1 MSRATRQSI
10 MKRLLGTVL
19 GLLCTQV
26 CYVRGEQVEQSPPTL
41 SLQEGASS
49 TLRCNF
55 STSGSNLQWF
65 RQNPGG
71 HLISLFHIPSGT
83 KQNGRLKAVT
93 VAKERHSSLYIS
105 SSQTTDSAIYFCAVE
120 PHQEGNY
127 QLIWG
132 SGTKLII
139 KPDIKDPKPA
149 VYQLKSPKSSNTS
162 VCLFTDFASQAGV
175 PQVTGPEVFSSNST
189 ALDMRATN
197 SKSNGAL
204 AWSSRIGFQCNET
217 FNETFYS
224 SSGVACNGEL
234 IEKSFETD
242 IQLNS
247 QNLSVIVF
255 RILLLKVL
263 GFNLLMTLRLWSS

>member
-1 MSRATRQSI
+1 M
-10 MKRLLGTVL
+10 
-19 GLLCTQV
+19 
-26 CYVRGEQVEQSPPTL
+26 
-41 SLQEGASS
+41 
-49 TLRCNF
+49 
-55 STSGSNLQWF
+55 
-65 RQNPGG
+65 
-71 HLISLFHIPSGT
+71 
-83 KQNGRLKAVT
+83 
-93 VAKERHSSLYIS
+93 
-105 SSQTTDSAIYFCAVE
+105 
-120 PHQEGNY
+120 
-127 QLIWG
+127 
-132 SGTKLII
+132 
-139 KPDIKDPKPA
+139 
-149 VYQLKSPKSSNTS
+149 
-162 VCLFTDFASQAGV
+162 
-175 PQVTGPEVFSSNST
+175 FSSNST